1 MIHKSVIRD
10 KPCNSTM
17 ELGTWQIRIG
27 ASGSDIQHRGRLPR
41 PPAVTIVDTRA
52 QINVHIKKSIA
63 TRWHSSPSRHGNFG
77 VIHRGCVNVYPPS
90 NDQQV
95 QPTQRAGTEACP
107 YTVSENTHCPNL
119 NGIHINYLT
128 VIHSLAVSKGRQR
141 QDDFI

>member
-17 ELGTWQIRIG
+17 AIG
-27 ASGSDIQHRGRLPR
+27 AWQMSLLDPSLAIPRRGWLPH

-77 VIHRGCVNVYPPS
+77 VIHRRCVNGCPPS
-90 NDQQV
+90 NDQQG
-95 QPTQRAGTEACP
+95 QSTQRTGTEACP
-107 YTVSENTHCPNL
+107 YTVSENIHCPNV
-119 NGIHINYLT
+119 NGIQIE
-128 VIHSLAVSKGRQR
+128 LANRISFRSCIEGKTETG
-141 QDDFI
+141 